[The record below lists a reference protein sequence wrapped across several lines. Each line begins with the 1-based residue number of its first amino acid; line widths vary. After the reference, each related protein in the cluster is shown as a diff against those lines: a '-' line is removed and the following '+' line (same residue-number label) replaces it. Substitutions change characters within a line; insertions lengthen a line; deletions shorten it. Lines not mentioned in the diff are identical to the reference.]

1 MATISHLRHG
11 RTAAVVFGS
20 ETGNALD
27 YAEEAGR
34 LLERLHFQTVVSSLD
49 ALEPL
54 SLTRFDIVIAIVST
68 TGQGDLP
75 ANARSFWKKLLRKRL
90 PPGYLQH
97 VNITTFGLGDSSY
110 PKFNWAA
117 RKLQKRLTQLGAYE
131 FLPRGE
137 ADEQHE
143 EGLDATWIPW
153 SADLRR
159 LLLEK
164 YPLAE
169 GVQPVSEDVLLQPK
183 CLLSLASSTHLQG
196 VDQVC
201 NGDDAFPVINGIPI
215 PKQDA
220 SVQPAPSRMVFADTS
235 DRKAQQIL
243 VKVEENERLTPQSH
257 WQDVR
262 HLNLSC
268 TSFVDYDPGDI
279 LTIYPQNSWHDVGQ
293 IIELMDWVR
302 YADQPIQFES
312 TNKMEEADFYPVPP
326 APFHKLHTEPL
337 TLRKVL
343 IHYLDLRAIPRRSF
357 FSMIA
362 HFTDDAMHK
371 ERLLEF
377 TDPQYIDEL
386 YDYTTRPRRSILEIL
401 QDFDSVKIP
410 WQWAANVIPNLRGRQ
425 FSVASGGSC
434 KHIAQD
440 QTNFEILAAIVRY
453 KTVLKRL
460 REGVCTRY
468 IAGLPAGIKLNVTI
482 QKGGLNMHRA
492 EASRP
497 VIMIGPG
504 TGVAP
509 MRSLIWERYRWHQ
522 EMLGS
527 RQDTI
532 CSSASC
538 SPGVGDTVLFYGG
551 RNREADFFYHQEWH
565 ELGKKMPLQVFT
577 AFSRDQPKKI
587 YVQNVLQEQSEL
599 VYHLLHNKEGV
610 VYVCGSSGKMPQS
623 VRAALIEIFQT
634 CGRISRPTAENYLQS
649 LEREGR
655 YKQETW

>member
-1 MATISHLRHG
+1 
-11 RTAAVVFGS
+11 
-20 ETGNALD
+20 
-27 YAEEAGR
+27 
-34 LLERLHFQTVVSSLD
+34 
-49 ALEPL
+49 L
-54 SLTRFDIVIAIVST
+54 SFTRFTFVIAIVST

-90 PPGYLQH
+90 PPDHLKN

-117 RKLQKRLTQLGAYE
+117 RKLQKRLIQLGACE

-143 EGLDATWIPW
+143 EGLDATWVPW

-159 LLLEK
+159 LVLEK
-164 YPLAE
+164 YPLAD
-169 GVQPVSEDVLLQPK
+169 GIHPVSEDVLLQPK
-183 CLLSLASSTHLQG
+183 CLLSLASENCLGG
-196 VDQVC
+196 VEQVC
-201 NGDDAFPVINGIPI
+201 NGEDAFPVVNGIPI

-220 SVQPAPSRMVFADTS
+220 SVQPAPQTIIAATS

-243 VKVEENERLTPQSH
+243 VKVEENRRLTPQSH

-268 TSFVDYDPGDI
+268 TSSVDYDPGDI
-279 LTIYPQNSWHDVGQ
+279 LTIYPHNSWQDVDQ
-293 IIELMDWVR
+293 MMELMDWDR

-326 APFHKLHTEPL
+326 APFHKLHSEPL

-343 IHYLDLRAIPRRSF
+343 IHYLDVRAIPRRSF

-362 HFTDDAMHK
+362 HFTDDGMHK

-386 YDYTTRPRRSILEIL
+386 YDYTTRPRRSILEVL
-401 QDFDSVKIP
+401 QEFDSVKIP

-425 FSVASGGSC
+425 FSVASGGTS
-434 KHIAQD
+434 KHISKN
-440 QTNFEILAAIVRY
+440 QTSFELLAAIVRY

-468 IAGLPAGIKLNVTI
+468 ITGLKVGTTLNVTL
-482 QKGGLNMHRA
+482 QKGGLNIHRD

-497 VIMIGPG
+497 VVMIGPG

-522 EMLGS
+522 EMLHGHEDS
-527 RQDTI
+527 FDNSVNCFT
-532 CSSASC
+532 
-538 SPGVGDTVLFYGG
+538 GVGDTVLFYGG
-551 RNREADFFYHQEWH
+551 RNKEADFFYHKEWQEL
-565 ELGKKMPLQVFT
+565 ERKMPLQVFT
-577 AFSRDQPKKI
+577 AFSRDQQMKI
-587 YVQNVLQEQSEL
+587 YVQDVLKEQSEL
-599 VYHLLHNKEGV
+599 VYRLLHNEEGV
-610 VYVCGSSGKMPQS
+610 VYVCGSSGKMPQA
-623 VRAALIEIFQT
+623 VRAALVEIFQI
-634 CGRISRPTAENYLQS
+634 GGNISSSAAENYLQI

>member
-1 MATISHLRHG
+1 MSTINGLRDS
-11 RTAAVVFGS
+11 RTAAIVFGS

-34 LLERLHFQTVVSSLD
+34 LLER
-49 ALEPL
+49 
-54 SLTRFDIVIAIVST
+54 
-68 TGQGDLP
+68 QGDLP

-90 PPGYLQH
+90 PPDYLQH

-143 EGLDATWIPW
+143 EGLDATWVPW

-164 YPLAE
+164 YPLVE
-169 GVQPVSEDVLLQPK
+169 GIQPVSEDVLLQPK
-183 CLLSLASSTHLQG
+183 CLLSLASSTRLEG

-201 NGDDAFPVINGIPI
+201 NGDDAFPVVNGIPI

-220 SVQPAPSRMVFADTS
+220 SVLPAPRKVIGDTS

-243 VKVEENERLTPQSH
+243 VRVEENKRLTPSSH

-262 HLNLSC
+262 HFNLSC

-279 LTIYPQNSWHDVGQ
+279 LTIYPQNSWHDVDQ
-293 IIELMDWVR
+293 IIELMGWDR

-312 TNKMEEADFYPVPP
+312 TNKMEKADFYPVPP
-326 APFHKLHTEPL
+326 APFHKLHSEPL

-343 IHYLDLRAIPRRSF
+343 IHYLDVRAIPRRSF

-362 HFTDDAMHK
+362 HFTNDAMHK

-386 YDYTTRPRRSILEIL
+386 YDYTTRPRRSILEVL
-401 QDFDSVKIP
+401 QEFDSVKIP
-410 WQWAANVIPNLRGRQ
+410 WQWAANVVPNLRGRQ
-425 FSVASGGSC
+425 FSVASGGSS

-468 IAGLPAGIKLNVTI
+468 IAGLPIGTNLNVTI

-522 EMLGS
+522 EMLDG
-527 RQDTI
+527 RQDSI
-532 CSSASC
+532 CSSANGF
-538 SPGVGDTVLFYGG
+538 PGVGDTVLFYGG

-565 ELGKKMPLQVFT
+565 ELKEKMPLQVFT
-577 AFSRDQPKKI
+577 AFSRDQPEKI
-587 YVQNVLQEQSEL
+587 YVQNVLKEQCEL
-599 VYHLLHNKEGV
+599 VYHLLHDQEGV
-610 VYVCGSSGKMPQS
+610 VYVCGSSGKMPQL
-623 VRAALIEIFQT
+623 VRAALVEIFQA
-634 CGRISRPTAENYLQS
+634 CGRTSSPAAENYLQR